1 VVCND
6 LAGTTRHRSLSHRTL
21 VTPPAALHSHHNEGH
36 GPRARFL
43 IGQDGGLYY
52 HGRTMGF
59 AFADDSRNAE
69 P

>member
-1 VVCND
+1 MIDGKRFNW
-6 LAGTTRHRSLSHRTL
+6 RPYRTL

-43 IGQDGGLYY
+43 IVQDGGLYCQ
-52 HGRTMGF
+52 GRTMGSEF
-59 AFADDSRNAE
+59 AAQSGNPE

>member
-1 VVCND
+1 M
-6 LAGTTRHRSLSHRTL
+6 
-21 VTPPAALHSHHNEGH
+21 TPPAALHSHHNEGH

-43 IGQDGGLYY
+43 IVQDGGLYY

-59 AFADDSRNAE
+59 AFADDSGNAE